1 MKALQAQINPHFLY
15 NSLSLINWKAIMA
28 DQQEISE
35 MAQLLSTFYRTT
47 LNKGKSVT
55 TVKGEWD
62 NTSSYIR
69 IQSIMHSGKFQV
81 EQQVEESMMKYEMLN
96 LILQPLVENAIGHG
110 LDHKEGRDRKSCGS

>member
-1 MKALQAQINPHFLY
+1 
-15 NSLSLINWKAIMA
+15 MA
-28 DQQEISE
+28 DQTEISE

-62 NTSSYIR
+62 NTCSYIR
-69 IQSIMHSGKFQV
+69 IQSIMHSGKFDV
-81 EQQVEESMMKYEMLN
+81 EQHVEASMMDCEMLN

-110 LDHKEGRDRKSCGS
+110 LDHKEGNGKRSCGCLDGKPGMCWSLR